1 MLIAVTT
8 MRYTLLTSTALLV
21 LVALA
26 IASASEQKTTKEYI
40 DEANALLLRGKYSE
54 AIKSYNTAVEKDPQ
68 NYLTYFKRATTLL
81 TVSKHASA
89 IRDFSRAIE
98 LKPDFDQAYY
108 QRARAYL
115 KEGNYDGAS
124 SDVARATKGSKK
136 VLVKFKELDEKIRL
150 AKQLN
155 KKLKQLFEDKK
166 HSECIDIAT
175 KLVQVSPL
183 CTAPLKTR
191 ATCRVAAGDLEGA
204 SADFGR
210 LVRISL
216 NDLDTLDKLANIH
229 FLAFNERDR
238 GMEYIRM
245 CLKSDPDNKD
255 CKSTYMQLR
264 AIERKLTRLE
274 DDRKKKKWN
283 TCNRIVAPV
292 SGKGGLLDEVD
303 DVYAQFLVALDCVA
317 ATPSKLVSYLAGV
330 ACEGYSNTKKW
341 DYVLTN
347 CKRALDADP
356 EDIDALGREFDALC
370 EKDEMEKAKSTFSR
384 LESAMTSRGA
394 SKQQHQRFRE
404 RQMQLEDKKRMA
416 ERKDYYKVLGVS
428 NDASSP
434 EIKRAHRKMAQQWH
448 PDRYRGD
455 LSKEEVEKKMA
466 EINEAYELLMD
477 EEKRAQYDQGHDP
490 NDPTG
495 GARSN
500 PFGHGGGFGA
510 GNPFAFQQGGGGK
523 PFFFQEGAGKQFSF
537 QFGGPGGFPF

>member
-1 MLIAVTT
+1 
-8 MRYTLLTSTALLV
+8 MRYTLLASTALLV
-21 LVALA
+21 LVSLA
-26 IASASEQKTTKEYI
+26 IVSATEQKTTKEYI
-40 DEANALLLRGKYSE
+40 EEANALLLRGKYSD
-54 AIKSYNTAVEKDPQ
+54 AIRSYDTAVEKDPQ

-108 QRARAYL
+108 QRAKAYL
-115 KEGNYDGAS
+115 KEGNYNGAS
-124 SDVARATKGSKK
+124 SDVAKTKKDSKK
-136 VLVKFKELDEKIRL
+136 LLDKFRELDEKVKL
-150 AKQLN
+150 AEQLS
-155 KKLKQLFEDKK
+155 KKLEQLFADKK
-166 HSECIDIAT
+166 YSECIETAT
-175 KLVQVSPL
+175 KLVQISPL
-183 CTAPLKTR
+183 CIAPLKTR

-204 SADFGR
+204 SADLGR
-210 LVRISL
+210 LVRISP
-216 NDLDTLDKLANIH
+216 NDLETLEKLANLH
-229 FLAFNERDR
+229 FLALNERDR
-238 GMEYIRM
+238 GMEFIRM
-245 CLKSDPDNKD
+245 CLKSDPDNKK

-264 AIERKLTRLE
+264 AIERKMTRLE
-274 DDRKKKKWN
+274 EDRKKKKWN

-303 DVYAQFLVALDCVA
+303 GVYTQFIVAMDSVA
-317 ATPSKLVSYLAGV
+317 TTPSKLASYLAGI

-341 DYVLTN
+341 DHVLVN
-347 CKRALDADP
+347 CKRALAADP

-370 EKDEMEKAKSTFSR
+370 EKDDMEKAKSTFGR
-384 LESAMTSRGA
+384 LESAMANRGA
-394 SKQQHQRFRE
+394 SKNQHQRFRE
-404 RQMQLEDKKRMA
+404 RQMQLENKKRMA
-416 ERKDYYKVLGVS
+416 ERKDYYKALGVS
-428 NDASSP
+428 HDATSA

-495 GARSN
+495 SARGN
-500 PFGHGGGFGA
+500 PFGQGGFGG
-510 GNPFAFQQGGGGK
+510 GNPFVFQQGGGGK
-523 PFFFQEGAGKQFSF
+523 PFFFQEGSGKQFSF